1 MNTWKDAWAIFL
13 KDLRVDRM
21 YLIWNV
27 IFMIYTGGMI
37 GLMLRGREEAGHVL
51 DPMADFLIL
60 ILIPFLGFYF
70 SRRSFSYIKE
80 DSYTQMLLYYRTLPI
95 SEKTIM
101 KSRLIQ
107 LVSAL
112 LFNGLILF
120 SVIYSI
126 FLVFDIE
133 ITLVQYLT
141 FALTWIGYSLAMN
154 GLFIHLEFTRKGRT
168 YLWLTFLL
176 MFIVGLGT
184 VAIAWFDGSLLD
196 MTMDFSKRYGL
207 RSPLMWGVL
216 AGGIVLLGTLSSITR
231 KTMHKRDLAR

>member
-13 KDLRVDRM
+13 KDLRIDRM
-21 YLIWNV
+21 YLLWSV

-37 GLMLRGREEAGHVL
+37 GVMLRGREAAGDVL
-51 DPMADFLIL
+51 DPMADFLML
-60 ILIPFLGFYF
+60 ILTPFLGFYF

-95 SEKTIM
+95 SDKTIM
-101 KSRLIQ
+101 VSRLIQ

-133 ITLVQYLT
+133 ITLVQYLA

-168 YLWLTFLL
+168 YLWLTILL
-176 MFIVGLGT
+176 MIFMGGGAFVFT
-184 VAIAWFDGSLLD
+184 WFDGSLLNL
-196 MTMDFSKRYGL
+196 TLDFSKRYGL
-207 RSPLMWGVL
+207 LSPLMWGVL
-216 AGGIVLLGTLSSITR
+216 AGGVIVLGVSSSITR
-231 KTMHKRDLAR
+231 RTMHKRDLAR